1 MIRFEGVSK
10 IYSTDV
16 VLKNINWEIKKG
28 EKVGLVGSNGAGKST
43 QFKILIGEEEQTSGT
58 IIKEGN
64 PKIAHLKQEFDC
76 NLNFSVRQ
84 ELESSFKDIQI
95 VAIKLLEIENKM
107 KSLDIKKNSDEL
119 EIFVNQLAKYQA
131 KFEAL
136 GGYKMQSDVEKILPK
151 LGFSIEDA
159 DKLVGNFSGGW
170 QMKVALGKIILQ
182 KPDLLLLDE
191 PTNHL
196 DLETIFWLEEYL
208 SSLKIAVIII
218 SHDRYFLD
226 KLCKKI
232 IFVDRGTSETYNG
245 NYSFFVEQ
253 KSLNEESQNKA
264 YQLQQKEI
272 ELQKRYI
279 DRFRASAT
287 RSSQAKSREKQL
299 KKISKI
305 EAPIAKSKSPVFN
318 FPECPRSGKLVL
330 NIKNLSHSFEDKI
343 LFLDINLKISS
354 GEKIA
359 ILGPNGCGKSTLLK
373 IIMKKISPEIGE
385 INLGKHNIITSYYEQ
400 NQAEA
405 LSLDERVIDLICNK
419 SPEWSQKKVRTFLGG
434 FGFQNETVF
443 KYIKQLSGGE
453 KARLALA
460 LMIINPSNFL
470 LLDEPTNHL
479 DLQSKENLELA
490 IKNYKGS
497 LLIISHDRYFISKV
511 ANRIIE
517 IKDSKLFSYDGNY
530 EYFLEKTQSQKNLIT
545 FNKIYN
551 WLSKITHL
559 SLHSL
564 PSLINLKNTKIGFN
578 NLNEKLRFPRK
589 TFSNF

>member
-1 MIRFEGVSK
+1 MIRFEGISK

-16 VLKNINWEIKKG
+16 VLKNINWEIKRG

-43 QFKILIGEEEQTSGT
+43 QFKILIGEVDQTSGK

-64 PKIAHLKQEFDC
+64 PKIAHLKQELDC
-76 NLNFSVRQ
+76 NLNYSVRE

-95 VAIKLLEIENKM
+95 VSIKLLEIENQM
-107 KSLDIKKNSDEL
+107 KSLDIKKDSDEL
-119 EIFVNQLAKYQA
+119 ERLVNKLAKYQA

-196 DLETIFWLEEYL
+196 DLDTIFWLEEYL
-208 SSLKIAVIII
+208 FSLKISIIII

-232 IFVDRGTSETYNG
+232 IFIDRGVSEIYNG

-253 KSLNEESQNKA
+253 KTLNEESQNKA
-264 YQLQQKEI
+264 FQLQQKEI
-272 ELQKRYI
+272 EIQKKYI
-279 DRFRASAT
+279 ERFRASAT
-287 RSSQAKSREKQL
+287 RSSQAKSKEKQL

-305 EAPIAKSKSPVFN
+305 EAPKAKSKSPAFN

-330 NIKNLSHSFEDKI
+330 NIKNLSHSYDDKI
-343 LFLDINLKISS
+343 LFLDINLRISS
-354 GEKIA
+354 GDKIA
-359 ILGPNGCGKSTLLK
+359 ILGPNGSGKSTLLK
-373 IIMKKISPEIGE
+373 MIMKKISPEIGE
-385 INLGKHNIITSYYEQ
+385 INIGKHNIISSYYEQ

-419 SPEWSQKKVRTFLGG
+419 SPEWPQKKVRTFLGG

-460 LMIINPSNFL
+460 LMIMNPSNFL

-490 IKNYKGS
+490 IKNYQGS
-497 LLIISHDRYFISKV
+497 IVIISHDRYFISKV

-517 IKDSKLFSYDGNY
+517 IKDSKLISYDGNY
-530 EYFLEKTQSQKNLIT
+530 EYFLEKKN
-545 FNKIYN
+545 NKN
-551 WLSKITHL
+551 
-559 SLHSL
+559 
-564 PSLINLKNTKIGFN
+564 
-578 NLNEKLRFPRK
+578 
-589 TFSNF
+589 

>member
-1 MIRFEGVSK
+1 
-10 IYSTDV
+10 
-16 VLKNINWEIKKG
+16 
-28 EKVGLVGSNGAGKST
+28 
-43 QFKILIGEEEQTSGT
+43 
-58 IIKEGN
+58 
-64 PKIAHLKQEFDC
+64 
-76 NLNFSVRQ
+76 VRQ

-107 KSLDIKKNSDEL
+107 KSLDIKKNSYEL

-136 GGYKMQSDVEKILPK
+136 GGYKMKSDVEKILPK

-170 QMKVALGKIILQ
+170 QMKIALGKIILQ

-196 DLETIFWLEEYL
+196 DLDTIFWLEEYL
-208 SSLKIAVIII
+208 SSLKIAIIII

-226 KLCKKI
+226 KLCNKI
-232 IFVDRGTSETYNG
+232 IFIDRGISEIYNG

-272 ELQKRYI
+272 QIQQKYI

-305 EAPIAKSKSPVFN
+305 EAPIANSKSPVFS

-330 NIKNLSHSFEDKI
+330 NIKNLSHSFEDKF

-405 LSLDERVIDLICNK
+405 LSLDERVIDLIFNK

-460 LMIINPSNFL
+460 LMIMNPSNFL

-479 DLQSKENLELA
+479 DLESKENLELA

-517 IKDSKLFSYDGNY
+517 IKDSKLFSYNGNY
-530 EYFLEKTQSQKNLIT
+530 EYFLEKK
-545 FNKIYN
+545 
-551 WLSKITHL
+551 
-559 SLHSL
+559 
-564 PSLINLKNTKIGFN
+564 
-578 NLNEKLRFPRK
+578 
-589 TFSNF
+589 

>member
-16 VLKNINWEIKKG
+16 VLKNISWEIKKG

-232 IFVDRGTSETYNG
+232 IFVDRGISETYNG

-460 LMIINPSNFL
+460 LMIVNPSNFL

-530 EYFLEKTQSQKNLIT
+530 EYFLEKTQSHK
-545 FNKIYN
+545 KI
-551 WLSKITHL
+551 
-559 SLHSL
+559 
-564 PSLINLKNTKIGFN
+564 
-578 NLNEKLRFPRK
+578 
-589 TFSNF
+589 

>member
-1 MIRFEGVSK
+1 VIRFEGVSK

-16 VLKNINWEIKKG
+16 VLKNISWEIKKG

-530 EYFLEKTQSQKNLIT
+530 EYFLEKTQSHK
-545 FNKIYN
+545 KI
-551 WLSKITHL
+551 
-559 SLHSL
+559 
-564 PSLINLKNTKIGFN
+564 
-578 NLNEKLRFPRK
+578 
-589 TFSNF
+589 

>member
-1 MIRFEGVSK
+1 MIRFEDVSK

-16 VLKNINWEIKKG
+16 VLKNISWEIKKG

-76 NLNFSVRQ
+76 NLHFSVRQ

-107 KSLDIKKNSDEL
+107 KSLDIKKSSDEL

-131 KFEAL
+131 KFEVL

-159 DKLVGNFSGGW
+159 DKLVGSFSGGW

-182 KPDLLLLDE
+182 NPDLLLLDE

-305 EAPIAKSKSPVFN
+305 DAPIAKSKSPVFN
-318 FPECPRSGKLVL
+318 FPDCPRSGKLVL
-330 NIKNLSHSFEDKI
+330 NIKNLSHSFNDKI

-373 IIMKKISPEIGE
+373 MIMKKISPEIGE

-405 LSLDERVIDLICNK
+405 LSLDERVIDLIYNK

-511 ANRIIE
+511 ANRIVE

-530 EYFLEKTQSQKNLIT
+530 EYFLEKTQSQKI
-545 FNKIYN
+545 
-551 WLSKITHL
+551 
-559 SLHSL
+559 
-564 PSLINLKNTKIGFN
+564 
-578 NLNEKLRFPRK
+578 
-589 TFSNF
+589 

>member
-16 VLKNINWEIKKG
+16 VLKNISWEIKKG

-208 SSLKIAVIII
+208 SSLKIAVVII

-232 IFVDRGTSETYNG
+232 IFVDRGISETYNG

-253 KSLNEESQNKA
+253 KSLNEELQNKA

-373 IIMKKISPEIGE
+373 IILKKISPEIGE

-400 NQAEA
+400 NQSEA
-405 LSLDERVIDLICNK
+405 LSLEERVIDLICKK

-460 LMIINPSNFL
+460 LIIINPSNFL

-511 ANRIIE
+511 ANRVIE

-530 EYFLEKTQSQKNLIT
+530 EYFLEKTQSQEI
-545 FNKIYN
+545 
-551 WLSKITHL
+551 
-559 SLHSL
+559 
-564 PSLINLKNTKIGFN
+564 
-578 NLNEKLRFPRK
+578 
-589 TFSNF
+589 

>member
-95 VAIKLLEIENKM
+95 VAIKLLEIEKKM

-159 DKLVGNFSGGW
+159 DKLIGNFSGGW

-196 DLETIFWLEEYL
+196 DLDTILWLEEYL
-208 SSLKIAVIII
+208 SSLKIAAIII

-232 IFVDRGTSETYNG
+232 IFVDRGISEIYNG

-253 KSLNEESQNKA
+253 KSLNAKSQNKA

-272 ELQKRYI
+272 ELQKRFI

-287 RSSQAKSREKQL
+287 RSSQAKSREKHL

-305 EAPIAKSKSPVFN
+305 EAPLAKSKSPVFN

-343 LFLDINLKISS
+343 LFLDVNLKISS

-373 IIMKKISPEIGE
+373 IIMKKISPEIGD
-385 INLGKHNIITSYYEQ
+385 INIGKHNIITSYYEQ

-405 LSLDERVIDLICNK
+405 LSLEERVIDLICDK

-511 ANRIIE
+511 ANRIVE
-517 IKDSKLFSYDGNY
+517 IKDSKLFSYDGDY
-530 EYFLEKTQSQKNLIT
+530 EYFLEKTQSHK
-545 FNKIYN
+545 KI
-551 WLSKITHL
+551 
-559 SLHSL
+559 
-564 PSLINLKNTKIGFN
+564 
-578 NLNEKLRFPRK
+578 
-589 TFSNF
+589 

>member
-1 MIRFEGVSK
+1 MIRFEDVSK

-16 VLKNINWEIKKG
+16 VLKNISWEIKKG

-76 NLNFSVRQ
+76 NLDFSVRQ

-95 VAIKLLEIENKM
+95 VAVKLLEIENKM

-151 LGFSIEDA
+151 LGFSTEDA

-318 FPECPRSGKLVL
+318 FPDCPRSGKLVL

-373 IIMKKISPEIGE
+373 IIMKKLSPEIGE

-405 LSLDERVIDLICNK
+405 LSLEERVIDLICNK

-497 LLIISHDRYFISKV
+497 LLMISHDRYFISKV

-530 EYFLEKTQSQKNLIT
+530 EYFLEKTQSHKEI
-545 FNKIYN
+545 
-551 WLSKITHL
+551 
-559 SLHSL
+559 
-564 PSLINLKNTKIGFN
+564 
-578 NLNEKLRFPRK
+578 
-589 TFSNF
+589 

>member
-16 VLKNINWEIKKG
+16 VLKNISWEIKKG

-343 LFLDINLKISS
+343 LFLDINLKIFS

-373 IIMKKISPEIGE
+373 IIMKKLSPEIGE

-530 EYFLEKTQSQKNLIT
+530 EYFLEKTQSQKI
-545 FNKIYN
+545 
-551 WLSKITHL
+551 
-559 SLHSL
+559 
-564 PSLINLKNTKIGFN
+564 
-578 NLNEKLRFPRK
+578 
-589 TFSNF
+589 

>member
-1 MIRFEGVSK
+1 MIRFEGISK

-16 VLKNINWEIKKG
+16 VLKNITWEIKKG

-43 QFKILIGEEEQTSGT
+43 QFKILIGEEDQTSGI

-64 PKIAHLKQEFDC
+64 PKIAHLKQELDC
-76 NLNFSVRQ
+76 NLNRSVRE
-84 ELESSFKDIQI
+84 ELESSFQDIQI
-95 VAIKLLEIENKM
+95 VSIKLLEIENKM

-272 ELQKRYI
+272 EIQKKYI

-299 KKISKI
+299 KKITKI
-305 EAPIAKSKSPVFN
+305 EVSRTNSKSPAFN

-330 NIKNLSHSFEDKI
+330 NIKNLSHSYDEKI
-343 LFLDINLKISS
+343 LFLDVNLKISA

-359 ILGPNGCGKSTLLK
+359 ILGPNGSGKSTLLK
-373 IIMKKISPEIGE
+373 FIMKKISPEIGE

-405 LSLDERVIDLICNK
+405 LSMEETVIDLIFNK

-443 KYIKQLSGGE
+443 KFIKQLSGGE

-460 LMIINPSNFL
+460 LMIMNPSNFL

-490 IKNYKGS
+490 IKNYKGT

-530 EYFLEKTQSQKNLIT
+530 EYFLEKTQSQRI
-545 FNKIYN
+545 
-551 WLSKITHL
+551 
-559 SLHSL
+559 
-564 PSLINLKNTKIGFN
+564 
-578 NLNEKLRFPRK
+578 
-589 TFSNF
+589 

>member
-16 VLKNINWEIKKG
+16 VLKNISWEIKKG

-405 LSLDERVIDLICNK
+405 LSLEERVIDLICDN

-530 EYFLEKTQSQKNLIT
+530 EYFLEKTQSQKI
-545 FNKIYN
+545 
-551 WLSKITHL
+551 
-559 SLHSL
+559 
-564 PSLINLKNTKIGFN
+564 
-578 NLNEKLRFPRK
+578 
-589 TFSNF
+589 

>member
-1 MIRFEGVSK
+1 VLRLEKICK
-10 IYSTDV
+10 IYPTGE
-16 VLKNINWEIKKG
+16 VLKDVSWEIKNG
-28 EKVGLVGSNGAGKST
+28 ERIGLVGVNGAGKST
-43 QFKILIGEEEQTSGT
+43 QLKIIAGLEEATDGSLIT
-58 IIKEGN
+58 EGD
-64 PKIAHLKQEFDC
+64 PSIAYLKQEFDVD
-76 NLNFSVRQ
+76 LSRTVREELFEAFQ
-84 ELESSFKDIQI
+84 EASDLLHSQKFIQEKMESELASKDLEYLDSLIKELSIIQSKFESINGYDLESK
-95 VAIKLLEIENKM
+95 VEKLLPTIG
-107 KSLDIKKNSDEL
+107 
-119 EIFVNQLAKYQA
+119 FNQHESAR
-131 KFEAL
+131 
-136 GGYKMQSDVEKILPK
+136 
-151 LGFSIEDA
+151 
-159 DKLVGNFSGGW
+159 LVGDFSGGW
-170 QMKVALGKIILQ
+170 QMRIALGKILLQ
-182 KPDLLLLDE
+182 SPDLLLLDE

-305 EAPIAKSKSPVFN
+305 AAPIAKSKSPVFN

-385 INLGKHNIITSYYEQ
+385 INFGKHNIITSYYEQ
-400 NQAEA
+400 NQAQA
-405 LSLDERVIDLICNK
+405 LSLEEKVIDLICNE

-460 LMIINPSNFL
+460 LMIMNPSNFL

-490 IKNYKGS
+490 INNYKGS

-511 ANRIIE
+511 ANRIVE

-530 EYFLEKTQSQKNLIT
+530 EYFLEKK
-545 FNKIYN
+545 
-551 WLSKITHL
+551 
-559 SLHSL
+559 
-564 PSLINLKNTKIGFN
+564 
-578 NLNEKLRFPRK
+578 
-589 TFSNF
+589 

>member
-16 VLKNINWEIKKG
+16 VLKNISWEIKKG

-460 LMIINPSNFL
+460 LMIMNPSNFL

-530 EYFLEKTQSQKNLIT
+530 EYFLEKTQSQKI
-545 FNKIYN
+545 
-551 WLSKITHL
+551 
-559 SLHSL
+559 
-564 PSLINLKNTKIGFN
+564 
-578 NLNEKLRFPRK
+578 
-589 TFSNF
+589 

>member
-16 VLKNINWEIKKG
+16 VLKNISWEIKKG

-196 DLETIFWLEEYL
+196 DLDTIFWLEEYL

-232 IFVDRGTSETYNG
+232 IFVDRGTSEIYNG

-405 LSLDERVIDLICNK
+405 LSLEERVIDLICNK

-530 EYFLEKTQSQKNLIT
+530 EYFLEKTQSQKI
-545 FNKIYN
+545 
-551 WLSKITHL
+551 
-559 SLHSL
+559 
-564 PSLINLKNTKIGFN
+564 
-578 NLNEKLRFPRK
+578 
-589 TFSNF
+589 

>member
-16 VLKNINWEIKKG
+16 VLKNISWEIKKG

-405 LSLDERVIDLICNK
+405 LSLEDRVIDLICDK

-530 EYFLEKTQSQKNLIT
+530 EYFLEKTQSHK
-545 FNKIYN
+545 KI
-551 WLSKITHL
+551 
-559 SLHSL
+559 
-564 PSLINLKNTKIGFN
+564 
-578 NLNEKLRFPRK
+578 
-589 TFSNF
+589 

>member
-16 VLKNINWEIKKG
+16 VLKNISWEIKKG

-107 KSLDIKKNSDEL
+107 KSLDTKKNSDEL

-151 LGFSIEDA
+151 LGFSLEDA

-373 IIMKKISPEIGE
+373 IIMKKIYPEIGE
-385 INLGKHNIITSYYEQ
+385 INLGNHNIITSYYEQ

-460 LMIINPSNFL
+460 LMIITPSNFL

-517 IKDSKLFSYDGNY
+517 IKDSKLISYGGNY
-530 EYFLEKTQSQKNLIT
+530 EYFLEKTQSQKI
-545 FNKIYN
+545 
-551 WLSKITHL
+551 
-559 SLHSL
+559 
-564 PSLINLKNTKIGFN
+564 
-578 NLNEKLRFPRK
+578 
-589 TFSNF
+589 

>member
-16 VLKNINWEIKKG
+16 VLKNISWEIKKG

-151 LGFSIEDA
+151 LGFSLEDA

-272 ELQKRYI
+272 DLQKRYI

-305 EAPIAKSKSPVFN
+305 EAPMAKSKSPVFN

-405 LSLDERVIDLICNK
+405 LSLDEKVIDLIYNK

-511 ANRIIE
+511 ANRIVE

-530 EYFLEKTQSQKNLIT
+530 EYFLEKTQSQKI
-545 FNKIYN
+545 
-551 WLSKITHL
+551 
-559 SLHSL
+559 
-564 PSLINLKNTKIGFN
+564 
-578 NLNEKLRFPRK
+578 
-589 TFSNF
+589 

>member
-1 MIRFEGVSK
+1 
-10 IYSTDV
+10 
-16 VLKNINWEIKKG
+16 
-28 EKVGLVGSNGAGKST
+28 
-43 QFKILIGEEEQTSGT
+43 
-58 IIKEGN
+58 
-64 PKIAHLKQEFDC
+64 
-76 NLNFSVRQ
+76 
-84 ELESSFKDIQI
+84 
-95 VAIKLLEIENKM
+95 
-107 KSLDIKKNSDEL
+107 
-119 EIFVNQLAKYQA
+119 
-131 KFEAL
+131 
-136 GGYKMQSDVEKILPK
+136 
-151 LGFSIEDA
+151 LGFSKEDA

-182 KPDLLLLDE
+182 IPDLLLLDE

-232 IFVDRGTSETYNG
+232 IFIDRGTSETYNG

-264 YQLQQKEI
+264 YQIQQKEI

-343 LFLDINLKISS
+343 LFLDVNLKISS

-359 ILGPNGCGKSTLLK
+359 ILGPNGCGKSTLHK
-373 IIMKKISPEIGE
+373 FIMKKISPEIGE

-405 LSLDERVIDLICNK
+405 LSLDERVIDLICSK

-530 EYFLEKTQSQKNLIT
+530 EYFLEKNQSQKI
-545 FNKIYN
+545 
-551 WLSKITHL
+551 
-559 SLHSL
+559 
-564 PSLINLKNTKIGFN
+564 
-578 NLNEKLRFPRK
+578 
-589 TFSNF
+589 

>member
-16 VLKNINWEIKKG
+16 VLKNISWEIKKG

-84 ELESSFKDIQI
+84 ELESSFKDIQL
-95 VAIKLLEIENKM
+95 VAVKLLEIENKM

-151 LGFSIEDA
+151 LGFSTEDA

-232 IFVDRGTSETYNG
+232 IFVNRGTSETYNG

-299 KKISKI
+299 KKVSKI

-354 GEKIA
+354 GDKIA

-373 IIMKKISPEIGE
+373 IIMKKLSPEIGE

-405 LSLDERVIDLICNK
+405 LSLEERVIDLICNK

-530 EYFLEKTQSQKNLIT
+530 EYFLEKTQSHKKN
-545 FNKIYN
+545 
-551 WLSKITHL
+551 
-559 SLHSL
+559 
-564 PSLINLKNTKIGFN
+564 
-578 NLNEKLRFPRK
+578 
-589 TFSNF
+589 